1 MQRLFSF
8 LVVFLSAGC
17 LFVSAKVKHK
27 SELPLADPYVLVDG
41 GIYYAYGTHSE
52 NGIEVYS
59 SHDMMTWKYETLAL
73 DKRNT
78 TEKRWFWAPEVY
90 RMNGKYYMYYSA
102 NEHIFVATSDSPL
115 GPFRQAGDS
124 PLLAEGSIDTS
135 FFMDENGTPYL
146 FFVLFKDGNAI
157 WAAELERNLVAIKYE
172 TLHPCIKVSQAWE
185 CDPEM
190 PGAKINEGP
199 FILKRGGTY
208 YLTYS
213 ANDFR
218 SKRYGV
224 GVATSRSI
232 TGGWIKSEQN
242 PLFQSVGGLVGT
254 GHHSFFTDKTG
265 KLWMIFHAHNS
276 DKKVAPRLSYLVEA
290 KWTKDGS
297 LKFGKKIVSPRVVKN

>member
-1 MQRLFSF
+1 
-8 LVVFLSAGC
+8 
-17 LFVSAKVKHK
+17 
-27 SELPLADPYVLVDG
+27 
-41 GIYYAYGTHSE
+41 
-52 NGIEVYS
+52 
-59 SHDMMTWKYETLAL
+59 
-73 DKRNT
+73 
-78 TEKRWFWAPEVY
+78 
-90 RMNGKYYMYYSA
+90 
-102 NEHIFVATSDSPL
+102 
-115 GPFRQAGDS
+115 
-124 PLLAEGSIDTS
+124 
-135 FFMDENGTPYL
+135 
-146 FFVLFKDGNAI
+146 
-157 WAAELERNLVAIKYE
+157 
-172 TLHPCIKVSQAWE
+172 
-185 CDPEM
+185 M